1 MSHTSNNEI
10 KLVIKRVEE
19 ERDDLNRKVNRLKS
33 TVDHLDKNN
42 DISEKH
48 KELLRG
54 QLCVMYQYLQILENR
69 LALFEQDAK

>member
-1 MSHTSNNEI
+1 MNEI
-10 KLVIKRVEE
+10 KMVIKRVEE
-19 ERDDLNRKVNRLKS
+19 ERDELNRKVNRLKS

-54 QLCVMYQYLQILENR
+54 QLSVMYQYLQILENR